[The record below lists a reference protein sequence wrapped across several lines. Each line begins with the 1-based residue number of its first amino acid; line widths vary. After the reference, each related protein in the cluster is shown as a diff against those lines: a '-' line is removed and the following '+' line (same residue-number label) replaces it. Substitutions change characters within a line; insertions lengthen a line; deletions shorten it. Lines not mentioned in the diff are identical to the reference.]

1 MGRPRKILYK
11 RDGVFYAR
19 IQGKRWGTDTS
30 DEKIAYHRAL
40 LMDAELK
47 PWEEIR
53 DKYRN
58 QVVITVNP
66 KGYAHAEMISQE
78 VRDDEPVT
86 VITGRIPVLWPF
98 FLKKM
103 LTGHFFCSILP
114 IAII

>member
-1 MGRPRKILYK
+1 MGRTRKILYK
-11 RDGVFYAR
+11 RGGIYYAR
-19 IQGKRWGTDTS
+19 VQGKRWSTDTS

-58 QVVITVNP
+58 QVVITISP
-66 KGYAHAEMISQE
+66 EGYHHSELTTHE

-86 VITGRIPVLWPF
+86 VITPYADPVL
-98 FLKKM
+98 
-103 LTGHFFCSILP
+103 TTR
-114 IAII
+114 